1 MRHFRICPS
10 LFSPAKLLVPHVH
23 IVQYTGD
30 GHLPHSISSLGE
42 FSCHYAVPTNCIK
55 EEVLRLLNDYKK
67 QDSRHAKSFTT
78 FSLWRSLLV
87 HCGQILQ
94 KNPCKGQSPPVSGN
108 ARILGA
114 YGQPT
119 HPLPLLLK
127 EPNHQMRKQIER
139 GERNGEFP
147 TSLT

>member
-1 MRHFRICPS
+1 MRHFKICPS

-78 FSLWRSLLV
+78 FSLWRALSALWTNPPKKSLQGV
-87 HCGQILQ
+87 EPPRFWQCQDFGCIWSA
-94 KNPCKGQSPPVSGN
+94 NPPLTSPPK
-108 ARILGA
+108 GA
-114 YGQPT
+114 QSSDEET
-119 HPLPLLLK
+119 
-127 EPNHQMRKQIER
+127 N
-139 GERNGEFP
+139 
-147 TSLT
+147 